1 MSEHPKD
8 PFASLRTRP
17 ENTVRPF
24 DRTTSKATV
33 IRPFDLTVP
42 TPAPATP
49 PASESTPEAP

>member
-17 ENTVRPF
+17 EPTVRPF
-24 DRTTSKATV
+24 DRTTGKPTV

-42 TPAPATP
+42 PPAPALPPTSERTTP
-49 PASESTPEAP
+49 